1 MRLAGRSRSGRKR
14 AHRAAGSAKS
24 GRRPTR
30 AGTTPSR
37 PSHVLRGDPSY
48 RRSGPACRAV
58 SACCFADL
66 DNPSAWAHDREPPAL
81 AARVLPGQL
90 GAVVLRQSVCR
101 PVAAYRSQPEP
112 ELLLV
117 IRGHDVDRPHPAD
130 PAAMRHANHAT
141 TAAGPPCRGRL
152 SRPRSGTPS
161 RRGPLGRRGSRS
173 FESRP
178 RQAPWGLERAISTRA
193 MFEEHLGAAD
203 NAYPRRRGRG
213 VHVNLVQS
221 DALLSELV

>member
-1 MRLAGRSRSGRKR
+1 MRLAGRNRSGRKR
-14 AHRAAGSAKS
+14 AHRAVGRSKS

-37 PSHVLRGDPSY
+37 PSHILRGDPSTADPG
-48 RRSGPACRAV
+48 RRAALSLPAALLTSIIRRLA
-58 SACCFADL
+58 
-66 DNPSAWAHDREPPAL
+66 AHDREPPAL

-117 IRGHDVDRPHPAD
+117 IGGHDVDRPHPAD

-141 TAAGPPCRGRL
+141 TAARAQQRLRRMVGLIFALASLLPWAVFAVLVARGL
-152 SRPRSGTPS
+152 FALAAAARS
-161 RRGPLGRRGSRS
+161 
-173 FESRP
+173 
-178 RQAPWGLERAISTRA
+178 
-193 MFEEHLGAAD
+193 H
-203 NAYPRRRGRG
+203 
-213 VHVNLVQS
+213 
-221 DALLSELV
+221 